1 LLCDSFNNR
10 LPAIFGYHFGAASP
24 AAVGNSGTAAIIHW
38 YMHMHTSLLY
48 QCICTRIVRAMK
60 KLNRIGLCNC
70 FAARQAARHLTKLYE
85 RHLGKAELTS
95 AQFSI
100 LVGLE
105 EAGELTMNELAGAMV
120 MDRTTLLRAIQ
131 PLQRQDLLAGRPSAD
146 DGRRLVLSLST
157 AGKKRLKKA
166 FALWSDAQ
174 RELESMIGAGEAARL
189 RRDLLGLVRAS

>member
-1 LLCDSFNNR
+1 
-10 LPAIFGYHFGAASP
+10 
-24 AAVGNSGTAAIIHW
+24 
-38 YMHMHTSLLY
+38 
-48 QCICTRIVRAMK
+48 
-60 KLNRIGLCNC
+60 
-70 FAARQAARHLTKLYE
+70 
-85 RHLGKAELTS
+85 LTS

>member
-1 LLCDSFNNR
+1 
-10 LPAIFGYHFGAASP
+10 
-24 AAVGNSGTAAIIHW
+24 
-38 YMHMHTSLLY
+38 
-48 QCICTRIVRAMK
+48 MK

-85 RHLGKAELTS
+85 RHLGKAELTC